1 MSLNVLPQRGIV
13 LLPTWDTRKSS
24 LSCREKEIKSVGN
37 RSSLFVTLANPHPHK
52 KEFMFLAC
60 LQVLPSPAMPRWP
73 PCIYAMDWIIHTTQ
87 NPLTHSVIKTGRAW
101 LQEWL
106 SSRWKK
112 FLDSKWDLLPLLLWT
127 LKLSLPRRRVKI
139 PTITTI
145 SELQN
150 ASASVSNF
158 WSNNN
163 PFAMQA
169 LWQAA
174 NLPEKAG
181 NSRLTSGT
189 LHSHVAWE
197 KRKKKD
203 QERPWG
209 YFQWLLIHFVFLV
222 TLPPSMKH
230 GGVLGE

>member
-1 MSLNVLPQRGIV
+1 M
-13 LLPTWDTRKSS
+13 
-24 LSCREKEIKSVGN
+24 
-37 RSSLFVTLANPHPHK
+37 PH
-52 KEFMFLAC
+52 
-60 LQVLPSPAMPRWP
+60 WP

-87 NPLTHSVIKTGRAW
+87 NPLMHSVIKTGRAW

-112 FLDSKWDLLPLLLWT
+112 FLDSNWDLLPLLLWT

-163 PFAMQA
+163 PFVMQA

-222 TLPPSMKH
+222 TPTFNETWRSFGWIGTFHTWIVQNQAHPTRGKQDLAFHTGSVQDCASCISSARDSGPLQFKQQTSFT
-230 GGVLGE
+230 L

>member
-1 MSLNVLPQRGIV
+1 M
-13 LLPTWDTRKSS
+13 
-24 LSCREKEIKSVGN
+24 
-37 RSSLFVTLANPHPHK
+37 PH
-52 KEFMFLAC
+52 
-60 LQVLPSPAMPRWP
+60 WP

-139 PTITTI
+139 PIITTI

-158 WSNNN
+158 CSNNN

-169 LWQAA
+169 PWQAA

-197 KRKKKD
+197 KRKIKRSRETVGVFPMITHSFCFSSYSPTFNETWRNFGWIGSFHTWIVQD
-203 QERPWG
+203 QAHPTSGKQDLAFHTGSMQDWASCVSSAWDSG
-209 YFQWLLIHFVFLV
+209 PLQFNQQTSF
-222 TLPPSMKH
+222 TL
-230 GGVLGE
+230 